1 LLEGIVIY
9 LLLVSFVWAFSFGLI
24 KGNLTGLDSNFVA
37 FCRMLVSL
45 LIFLPF
51 LKFSNNRWKFNYKLA
66 AIGALQFG
74 IMYIT
79 YIAAFKTLKAYEVA
93 LFTIFTPIY
102 VTLIEDTLQ
111 KKFNPLYLLTAAA
124 AVGGTWII
132 QGQAVLSPGVISGF
146 LLVQISNLCFAFGQ
160 IAYRRVMA
168 QEPGARDIEV
178 FGFLYLGA
186 TALTLLST
194 LVFVPISSI
203 SITAKQVWTLI
214 FLGAVASGISFF
226 LWNIGARKVNTGAL
240 AIFND
245 LKIPLAV
252 AVSLLVF
259 KEQTNLPN
267 LLIGGCIV
275 IAALILNELLN
286 RNKFLQP
293 IPNTTPLE

>member
-1 LLEGIVIY
+1 MFY
-9 LLLVSFVWAFSFGLI
+9 LLLVSFIWAFSFGLI

-37 FCRMLVSL
+37 VCRMFVSL

-51 LKFSNNRWKFNYKLA
+51 LKFTKTKWKFNFKLA
-66 AIGALQFG
+66 VIGALQFG
-74 IMYIT
+74 IMYIS
-79 YIAAFKTLKAYEVA
+79 YIAAFKTLKAFEVA

-102 VTLIEDTLQ
+102 VTLLEDALK
-111 KKFNPLYLLTAAA
+111 KKFNPLYLLTAAV

-132 QGQAVLSPGVISGF
+132 QGQALLSQEILGGF

-160 IAYRRVMA
+160 VYYRRAMA
-168 QEPGARDIEV
+168 HESAVRDIDV

-186 TALTLLST
+186 FILTLAST
-194 LVFVPISSI
+194 LVFVPIASI
-203 SITAKQVWTLI
+203 SLTAKQVWTLI
-214 FLGAVASGISFF
+214 YLGAVASGISFF

-259 KEQTNLPN
+259 KEEANLVN
-267 LLIGGCIV
+267 LLIGGGIV
-275 IAALILNELLN
+275 ITALVMNEVFTRAQSRNPIAA
-286 RNKFLQP
+286 
-293 IPNTTPLE
+293 TTPLK

>member
-1 LLEGIVIY
+1 MVF
-9 LLLVSFVWAFSFGLI
+9 LLLVSLIWAFSFGLI

-37 FCRMLVSL
+37 FCRMFVSL

-51 LKFSNNRWKFNYKLA
+51 LKFTKNKWKFNLKLA
-66 AIGALQFG
+66 MTGALQFG

-102 VTLIEDTLQ
+102 VTLIEDALQ

-132 QGQAVLSPGVISGF
+132 QGQAVLSPDVISGF
-146 LLVQISNLCFAFGQ
+146 LLVQVSNLCFAFGQ
-160 IAYRRVMA
+160 IYYRRVMA

-178 FGFLYLGA
+178 FGLLYLGA
-186 TALTLLST
+186 AALTLVST

-203 SITAKQVWTLI
+203 SLTAKQVWTLI
-214 FLGAVASGISFF
+214 YLGAVASGISFF
-226 LWNIGARKVNTGAL
+226 LWNLGARKVNTGAL

-245 LKIPLAV
+245 LKVPLAV

-259 KEQTNLPN
+259 KEQTNLLN
-267 LLIGGCIV
+267 LLIGGGVV
-275 IAALILNELLN
+275 IAALILNEFLN
-286 RNKFLQP
+286 RKKSMQP
-293 IPNTTPLE
+293 IPNTTPLK

>member
-1 LLEGIVIY
+1 MFY
-9 LLLVSFVWAFSFGLI
+9 LLLVSFIWAFSFGLI

-37 FCRMLVSL
+37 FCRMLISL

-51 LKFSNNRWKFNYKLA
+51 LKLTKFKWKFNLKLA
-66 AIGALQFG
+66 MIGALQFG

-79 YIAAFKTLKAYEVA
+79 YIAAFKSLKAYEVA

-102 VTLIEDTLQ
+102 VTLIEDALQ

-132 QGQAVLSPGVISGF
+132 QGQGILSQGVISGF
-146 LLVQISNLCFAFGQ
+146 LLVQVSNLCFAFGQ
-160 IAYRRVMA
+160 IAYRRIMA
-168 QEPGARDIEV
+168 QESGAKDIEV

-186 TALTLLST
+186 AIFTLAST

-203 SITAKQVWTLI
+203 SLTTRQAWTLI
-214 FLGAVASGISFF
+214 YLGAVASGISFF

-240 AIFND
+240 AIFNN

-259 KEQTNLPN
+259 KEQTNLSN
-267 LLIGGCIV
+267 LLIGGGIV
-275 IAALILNELLN
+275 IAALILNEIQS
-286 RNKFLQP
+286 RNKVLQP
-293 IPNTTPLE
+293 ITNTTPLE

>member
-1 LLEGIVIY
+1 MIF
-9 LLLVSFVWAFSFGLI
+9 LLLVSFIWAFSFGLI

-37 FCRMLVSL
+37 FCRMVVSL

-51 LKFSNNRWKFNYKLA
+51 LKFSRIKWKFNIKLA
-66 AIGALQFG
+66 VIGALQFG

-102 VTLIEDTLQ
+102 VTLIEDALQ

-132 QGQAVLSPGVISGF
+132 QGQAVLSPGVVSGF
-146 LLVQISNLCFAFGQ
+146 LLVQVSNLCFAFGQ

-168 QEPGARDIEV
+168 QAPGERDIDV

-186 TALTLLST
+186 VVLTLVST

-203 SITAKQVWTLI
+203 ALTTKQVWTLLY
-214 FLGAVASGISFF
+214 LGAVASGIGFF

-259 KEQTNLPN
+259 REQTNLPN
-267 LLIGGCIV
+267 LLIGGGIV
-275 IAALILNELLN
+275 VTALILNEFLN
-286 RNKFLQP
+286 RKKGLQP
-293 IPNTTPLE
+293 IPNTTPLD

>member
-1 LLEGIVIY
+1 MVF
-9 LLLVSFVWAFSFGLI
+9 LLLVSFIWAFSFGLI
-24 KGNLTGLDSNFVA
+24 KGNLAGLDSNFVA
-37 FCRMLVSL
+37 FCRMFIAL

-51 LKFSNNRWKFNYKLA
+51 LKFSKIKWKFNLKLA
-66 AIGALQFG
+66 LIGALQFG

-102 VTLIEDTLQ
+102 VTLIEDAFQ
-111 KKFNPLYLLTAAA
+111 KKFNPLYLVTAAA

-132 QGQAVLSPGVISGF
+132 QGQAVLSQDVITGF
-146 LLVQISNLCFAFGQ
+146 LLVQVSNLCFAFGQ
-160 IAYRRVMA
+160 IVYRRVMA
-168 QEPGARDIEV
+168 QEPAVKNFEV

-186 TALTLLST
+186 AALTLLST

-203 SITAKQVWTLI
+203 ALTTKQVWTLI
-214 FLGAVASGISFF
+214 YLGAVASGISFF
-226 LWNIGARKVNTGAL
+226 VWNIGARKVNTGAL

-259 KEQTNLPN
+259 NEQTNLPN
-267 LLIGGCIV
+267 LLIGGGIV
-275 IAALILNELLN
+275 IAALILNEFLN
-286 RNKFLQP
+286 RKKSLLTIANT
-293 IPNTTPLE
+293 IPLK

>member
-1 LLEGIVIY
+1 MIY
-9 LLLVSFVWAFSFGLI
+9 LLLVSFIWAFSFGLI

-37 FCRMLVSL
+37 FCRMFVAL

-51 LKFSNNRWKFNYKLA
+51 LKFSRIKWKFNLKLA
-66 AIGALQFG
+66 VIGTLQFG
-74 IMYIT
+74 IMYIA

-102 VTLIEDTLQ
+102 VTLIDDALQ
-111 KKFNPLYLLTAAA
+111 RKFNPLYLLTAAT

-132 QGQAVLSPGVISGF
+132 QGQAVLSPGVITGF
-146 LLVQISNLCFAFGQ
+146 LLVQVSNLCFAFGQ

-168 QEPGARDIEV
+168 REPDARDV
-178 FGFLYLGA
+178 NFFGFLYLGA
-186 TALTLLST
+186 VILTLVST

-203 SITAKQVWTLI
+203 SLTAKQVWTLI
-214 FLGAVASGISFF
+214 YLGAVASGISFF

-259 KEQTNLPN
+259 KEQTNLPS
-267 LLIGGCIV
+267 LLIGGGIV
-275 IAALILNELLN
+275 LTALLLNEFLN
-286 RNKFLQP
+286 RKKSLQP

>member
-1 LLEGIVIY
+1 VVF
-9 LLLVSFVWAFSFGLI
+9 LLLVSLIWAFSFGLI

-37 FCRMLVSL
+37 FCRMFVSL

-51 LKFSNNRWKFNYKLA
+51 LKFTKNKWKFNLKLA
-66 AIGALQFG
+66 MTGALQFG

-79 YIAAFKTLKAYEVA
+79 YIAAFKTLNAYEVA

-102 VTLIEDTLQ
+102 VTLIEGALQ

-132 QGQAVLSPGVISGF
+132 QGQAVLSPDVISGF
-146 LLVQISNLCFAFGQ
+146 LLVQVSNLCFAFGQ
-160 IAYRRVMA
+160 IYYRRVMA
-168 QEPGARDIEV
+168 QEPGAKNIEV
-178 FGFLYLGA
+178 FGLLYLGA
-186 TALTLLST
+186 AALTLAST

-203 SITAKQVWTLI
+203 SLTVKQVWTLI
-214 FLGAVASGISFF
+214 YLGAVASGISFF
-226 LWNIGARKVNTGAL
+226 LWNMGARKVNTGAL

-267 LLIGGCIV
+267 LLIGGGVV
-275 IAALILNELLN
+275 IAALILNEFLN
-286 RNKFLQP
+286 RKKSMQP
-293 IPNTTPLE
+293 IPNTTPLK

>member
-1 LLEGIVIY
+1 
-9 LLLVSFVWAFSFGLI
+9 
-24 KGNLTGLDSNFVA
+24 
-37 FCRMLVSL
+37 
-45 LIFLPF
+45 
-51 LKFSNNRWKFNYKLA
+51 
-66 AIGALQFG
+66 
-74 IMYIT
+74 MYIT

-102 VTLIEDTLQ
+102 VTLIEDALQ
-111 KKFNPLYLLTAAA
+111 KKFNPLSLFTAAA

-132 QGQAVLSPGVISGF
+132 QGQAVFSPGVVAGF
-146 LLVQISNLCFAFGQ
+146 LLVQVSNLCFAFGQ

-168 QEPGARDIEV
+168 QEPGAKDIEV

-186 TALTLLST
+186 VVLTLVST

-214 FLGAVASGISFF
+214 YLGAVASGISFF
-226 LWNIGARKVNTGAL
+226 LWNFGARKVNTGAL

-267 LLIGGCIV
+267 LLIGGGIV
-275 IAALILNELLN
+275 IAALILNEILN
-286 RNKFLQP
+286 RKKSQQP
-293 IPNTTPLE
+293 ISNTTPLK